1 MTEASGT
8 PGASGQPRLKAPH
21 RRAVHGRRIRERLA
35 VRLYRGARTV
45 LGRLPGGPTFRV
57 AGWLAVA
64 SYWAWPEK
72 RRIVRS
78 NCAIVLGCAEDDR
91 RVGHL
96 ARQVYRNQTRWV
108 LELMRISRT
117 VRNRTLFEFSPEAS
131 DAFERRWR
139 DNGGV
144 VIVGLHLG
152 NNEAA
157 AAALAHRGLP
167 VTVVADDTAYDELYD
182 ELAADRRSWGVE
194 IVGWRNLRG
203 VFRVLRAGE
212 ILGLLVDWGYRAE
225 DVPVRFL
232 GEWTTFPG
240 GPAVLAAKTGAS
252 IVPFWVIRQP
262 DGTFDGRVF
271 EAIRVRSSDPAD
283 VQEAT
288 QAIADAVS
296 DGIRRA
302 PEQWCVFKPMWP
314 ADPAV
319 RERLAAT
326 VASGKLRRDG
336 ASSGASD
343 APAGGSRIPAPAPAR
358 TDDLT
363 GGTSMAP
370 ADS

>member
-1 MTEASGT
+1 MTDAPGT
-8 PGASGQPRLKAPH
+8 PRISGQARIKAPH
-21 RRAVHGRRIRERLA
+21 RRASHDRRVRERLA
-35 VRLYRGARTV
+35 VRLYRGARSV

-57 AGWLAVA
+57 AGWMAVV

-78 NCAIVLGCAEDDR
+78 NCAIVLGCAADDP

-108 LELMRISRT
+108 LEMMRISRT
-117 VRNRTLFEFSPEAS
+117 IRNRTLFEFSAETA
-131 DAFERRWR
+131 AVFERRWR
-139 DNGGV
+139 EYGAV
-144 VIVGLHLG
+144 VIAGLHLG

-182 ELAADRRSWGVE
+182 ELVAERRSWGVE

-212 ILGLLVDWGYRAE
+212 ILGLLVDWGYRE
-225 DVPVRFL
+225 DDVPVRFL

-240 GPAVLAAKTGAS
+240 GAAALAAKTGAP
-252 IVPFWVIRQP
+252 IVPFWVIRRP
-262 DGTFDGRVF
+262 DGSFDGRVF
-271 EAIRVRSSDPAD
+271 DPIRVRSTDPAE
-283 VQEAT
+283 VQRAT

-296 DGIRRA
+296 DGIRQA

-314 ADPAV
+314 SDPAV
-319 RERLAAT
+319 RERLAAMAAGLATSATAPIEGPAT
-326 VASGKLRRDG
+326 VTAGPGATEGTGAIAGDLAGG
-336 ASSGASD
+336 AS
-343 APAGGSRIPAPAPAR
+343 
-358 TDDLT
+358 
-363 GGTSMAP
+363 MAA